1 MANIKL
7 TANERQFVTAMN
19 NSAGAV
25 GRLSAE
31 LNIKLARAMR
41 ESEAISRQFA
51 QGVGKIGEKLQN
63 VGQSMSTYLTL
74 PLTLA
79 GGAALK
85 AYGELDSLK
94 KGLLSIEG
102 TLPNVEKRLVQLREA
117 AKMPGLG
124 FQEAIQGDVRLRS
137 VGIAAETSMR
147 ILKEFGNANALTGGG
162 KEKLS
167 EIISQL
173 SQMSAKGKV
182 VAQDLKP
189 IIEAAPS
196 VSTAIKQMFGTVDS
210 ESIQNKLTAMGK
222 SSTDFINDLLGA
234 LEKTPR
240 VAGGFKNAMENATD
254 SIFVFAAGIGEAMNK
269 SFGLEG
275 VLNNFSEKLAQLQL
289 WFQGLSP
296 EVQKFI
302 LGLAGIVAIAGPL
315 MIAVGGIVKAYAM
328 LFTGTLALT
337 AAISGIAL
345 AVGGLVYLWIDYQA
359 TQTKIAN
366 ASKTLAQV
374 ETEVKTSIHAQ
385 AEEVRKH
392 TDVLNDNN
400 STLAQRKTAI
410 EALKQISPEY
420 FGKLDSE
427 KIKYEDLN
435 VAVSKYITNLEN
447 AAKAN
452 LVKAQIDASIKA
464 EQDIL
469 NKPSAATSE
478 WENIKSFAGAFMSGE
493 SATTAMADRMALNA
507 AQAIIKIREARKPL
521 EAELKDLFSLG
532 YKPINSNTGQG
543 KGSEGKG
550 AGGGIVIDVQKE
562 IDEILK
568 EWQARKDILGKVSV
582 KQIDQY
588 AGDTVEEI
596 RQKGAEILQK
606 GIRLAFQTAAETD
619 FMKSQNTP
627 FPIHKAISF
636 SEKDVMASI
645 NYLNERVKELPKKI
659 QFLPGM
665 SELNA
670 ESERFKADLAA
681 MQEKL
686 IMDLGTNFT
695 VGIGEALGEAIMGKG
710 FNIGH
715 VFQNMFNIIGDYMI
729 KLGRESIA
737 MQTLVKR
744 LQETM
749 FNPAGIG
756 ISAAIAVMAG
766 GGLLKGLAGS
776 LFNNTPKFANGG
788 IVYGPTM
795 GIMGEYAGAR
805 SNPEVIAPLSKLKDM
820 IGGGGGGVIPDVKIS
835 GEDIYISFTRYKK
848 RTGQA

>member
-7 TANERQFVTAMN
+7 TAKEDQFVKAMDRA
-19 NSAGAV
+19 AGSV
-25 GRLSAE
+25 GRLSAMMNVN
-31 LNIKLARAMR
+31 LQRSFR
-41 ESEAISRQFA
+41 ESDAITQQFSKGIGRVGA
-51 QGVGKIGEKLQN
+51 SLETVGRSLTTSLTVPITLMAGV
-63 VGQSMSTYLTL
+63 
-74 PLTLA
+74 
-79 GGAALK
+79 AAK
-85 AYGELDSLK
+85 AYGDIDQLKRGLDAYGISLDEIK
-94 KGLLSIEG
+94 KTAKLPGLGIE
-102 TLPNVEKRLVQLREA
+102 EA
-117 AKMPGLG
+117 AKSTIT
-124 FQEAIQGDVRLRS
+124 FAS
-137 VGIAAETSMR
+137 VKFNAETSAKAVR
-147 ILKEFGNANALTGGG
+147 EFGNALIYSGRGKEELTGIATAFAQMKG
-162 KEKLS
+162 KGNVMAQEINQIAERLPMIRDLMMQAFGTSDTEILQKRNISADNFLEQIVKQMEKL
-167 EIISQL
+167 
-173 SQMSAKGKV
+173 
-182 VAQDLKP
+182 
-189 IIEAAPS
+189 
-196 VSTAIKQMFGTVDS
+196 
-210 ESIQNKLTAMGK
+210 
-222 SSTDFINDLLGA
+222 
-234 LEKTPR
+234 PR
-240 VAGGFKNAMENATD
+240 VAGGFKVGFENVVD
-254 SIFVFAAGIGEAMNK
+254 SLKLGSYEIVSVADKLFNLSERLNSLSGIIDQA
-269 SFGLEG
+269 
-275 VLNNFSEKLAQLQL
+275 VLAFK
-289 WFQGLSP
+289 GLSP
-296 EVQKFI
+296 EMQKLIFGTVGLTAV
-302 LGLAGIVAIAGPL
+302 LGPLSVAVGVAIKSYGALIAGSGALIASITGIVAV
-315 MIAVGGIVKAYAM
+315 VGGA
-328 LFTGTLALT
+328 
-337 AAISGIAL
+337 IAL
-345 AVGGLVYLWIDYQA
+345 WVDYAA
-359 TQTKIAN
+359 TQNRISN
-366 ASKTLAQV
+366 ATKTLADV
-374 ETEVKTSIHAQ
+374 ETEARKSIHEQ
-385 AEEVRKH
+385 ALAIQNQ
-392 TDVLNDNN
+392 TDVLNN
-400 STLAQRKTAI
+400 SKSSLEDRKKAVR
-410 EALKQISPEY
+410 ALIDISPEY
-420 FGKLDSE
+420 FGKLDGE
-427 KIKYEDLN
+427 KLKYDDLN

-795 GIMGEYAGAR
+795 GLMGEYAGAR
-805 SNPEVIAPLSKLKDM
+805 TNPEVIAPLSKLKDM
-820 IGGGGGGVIPDVKIS
+820 IGGGSGAVIPDVKIL
-835 GEDIYISFTRYKK
+835 GEDIYISFNRYKK